1 MKRKKGNFIMNESS
15 SVRLAC
21 YGIHKKLPFVVVASR
36 SGYLGCYVGMS
47 KKIRKMFN
55 PDMMDENIT
64 YDTMDAPSVGI
75 PSKPHAEW
83 WIGFSTYGFN
93 KNPISVPSV
102 EVLKKYFSDIDES
115 DYVCAMGAIHHR
127 IESMKL
133 AGQTMFIDE
142 KTCCSMCNYMIDE
155 IDTLIGGKLLDE
167 RL

>member
-1 MKRKKGNFIMNESS
+1 MNESS

-47 KKIRKMFN
+47 KKIRKMFTT
-55 PDMMDENIT
+55 DMMDENIT
-64 YDTMDAPSVGI
+64 YDSMDPPSVEGI

-83 WIGFSTYGFN
+83 WIGFSTYGIN
-93 KNPISVPSV
+93 KKPFVSVPSV
-102 EVLKKYFSDIDES
+102 EVLNKYFFDIDER
-115 DYVCAMGAIHHR
+115 DYVCALDAIQRR
-127 IESMKL
+127 IESL
-133 AGQTMFIDE
+133 QLVGQTMFIDE
-142 KTCCSMCNYMIDE
+142 KTCDSMCNYMIEE